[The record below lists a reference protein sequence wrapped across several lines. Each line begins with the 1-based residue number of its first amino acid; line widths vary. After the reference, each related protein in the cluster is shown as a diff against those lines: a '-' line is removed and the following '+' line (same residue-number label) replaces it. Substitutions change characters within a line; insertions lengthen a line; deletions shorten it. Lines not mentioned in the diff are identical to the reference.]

1 MIFSKISFRKR
12 DFKYVI
18 GYKDDEKFKLLCIML
33 PKMSGYE
40 NVLMKLIYALY
51 QEGQLI
57 VKNTMKYEIKSKTIL
72 KNNLI
77 VNKCS
82 IKNI

>member
-1 MIFSKISFRKR
+1 
-12 DFKYVI
+12 
-18 GYKDDEKFKLLCIML
+18 
-33 PKMSGYE
+33 MSGYE

>member
-12 DFKYVI
+12 GFKYVF

-40 NVLMKLIYALY
+40 NVLMKLIYVFY

>member
-12 DFKYVI
+12 GFKYVI
-18 GYKDDEKFKLLCIML
+18 GYKDDEKFKLLYIML
-33 PKMSGYE
+33 QKMSGYE
-40 NVLMKLIYALY
+40 NVLMKLIYVFY
-51 QEGQLI
+51 QEGPLI
-57 VKNTMKYEIKSKTIL
+57 VKNTMKYEIKLKTVL

-77 VNKCS
+77 VNKYS